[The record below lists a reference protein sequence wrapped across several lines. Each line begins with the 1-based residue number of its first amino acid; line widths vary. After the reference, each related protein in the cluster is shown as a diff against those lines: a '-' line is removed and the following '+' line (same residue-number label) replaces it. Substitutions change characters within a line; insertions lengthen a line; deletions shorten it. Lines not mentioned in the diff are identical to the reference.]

1 MLSEQRPGTPLNR
14 PKNASSILIQIKAVF
29 FSSVILTQRLE
40 QEDIKMSEGETLYL
54 GLVIGGFVFFA
65 LVMGYVNL
73 RQK

>member
-1 MLSEQRPGTPLNR
+1 M
-14 PKNASSILIQIKAVF
+14 LIQIKAVF

-54 GLVIGGFVFFA
+54 ALVIGGFALFA